1 MKVSLKAS
9 LKLVASVDHLDLIV
23 IATKGGFML
32 FVRKDIPVKL
42 IFFEILP
49 TKGFYVG
56 INLGEQKWLLCC
68 SYNTNI
74 HNVFTDFY
82 SNYENFPLMGDLNAS
97 LDNAVLKDFYNLHN
111 LKSLIKK
118 ATFYKSLINPSCTDL
133 LLTNSPTYFQNL
145 SVIVG

>member
-1 MKVSLKAS
+1 
-9 LKLVASVDHLDLIV
+9 
-23 IATKGGFML
+23 ML

-133 LLTNSPTYFQNL
+133 LLTNSPIYFQNL